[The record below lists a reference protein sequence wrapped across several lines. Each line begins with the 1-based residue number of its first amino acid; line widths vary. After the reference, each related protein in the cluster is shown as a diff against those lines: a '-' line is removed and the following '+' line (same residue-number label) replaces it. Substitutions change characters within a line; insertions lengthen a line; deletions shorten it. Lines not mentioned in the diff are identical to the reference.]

1 MAARFEVDNGARCGA
16 IAGGHDGTI
25 GPIAGASAMTRAE
38 LVDDVAH
45 QSSLTRRQS
54 EVIVDAVFSAILD
67 SLRRGD
73 KIELRGFGSFRI
85 RQRGSRSGRN
95 PKTGEGVLVPPRKVP
110 FFKPGKELRDLVNRG

>member
-1 MAARFEVDNGARCGA
+1 
-16 IAGGHDGTI
+16 
-25 GPIAGASAMTRAE
+25 MTRAE
-38 LVDDVAH
+38 LIDDVAH

-54 EVIVDAVFSAILD
+54 EVIVDAVFTAILG

-110 FFKPGKELRDLVNRG
+110 FFKAGKELRDLVNRG